1 MEYHCQPL
9 VIPQPLDPS
18 KATGKVTVSPEHSYT
33 FNNTE
38 AILRL
43 SDNLGSV
50 KNFHCIHYDV
60 DNPPN
65 TTLMNHDHLRHPTS
79 PPLQL
84 SSTIWDL
91 LSSCSKLYNP
101 ALRFETTKEAAIQN
115 LQILQEGNFGLD
127 KICNE
132 GERAILNFRS
142 EFKSEDELNQLFRY
156 NLRWHWLRMILT
168 KGVDFNLQCID
179 EDLRRKDLAAVV
191 ARGNHKLALKNSE
204 FLSEALKKEVE
215 QRRMIALPA
224 DCYDEI
230 PGLVL
235 NPMGVATHVGITD
248 TGEFLPKQRLTHDLS
263 FPGAYSSQSINSR
276 IYTSKLEPCMFSHIF
291 LRIIHYIV
299 ALRHTYPRTR
309 IWIRKEDFKS
319 AFRRIH
325 LNAITAYQ

>member
-1 MEYHCQPL
+1 
-9 VIPQPLDPS
+9 
-18 KATGKVTVSPEHSYT
+18 
-33 FNNTE
+33 
-38 AILRL
+38 
-43 SDNLGSV
+43 
-50 KNFHCIHYDV
+50 
-60 DNPPN
+60 
-65 TTLMNHDHLRHPTS
+65 
-79 PPLQL
+79 
-84 SSTIWDL
+84 
-91 LSSCSKLYNP
+91 
-101 ALRFETTKEAAIQN
+101 
-115 LQILQEGNFGLD
+115 
-127 KICNE
+127 
-132 GERAILNFRS
+132 
-142 EFKSEDELNQLFRY
+142 
-156 NLRWHWLRMILT
+156 MILK

-230 PGLVL
+230 PGLIL

-325 LNAITAYQ
+325 LNAITAYQSAVRIRIEDMEFILISLRQPFWGASCPSEFVLLVDLVTDTINDLLEDEKRDCKKDYSAMAQKITPAEPLSD